1 VTASSSRSRGCDPPA
16 RPSSAPAARG
26 SPSRRRPS
34 ASQPTAAALHPCLAP
49 VIAGAWWRAAS
60 RARPEAGCVRPA
72 GIGTNEQAVAL
83 AADSLLLRICC
94 LLARCHAGAPPP
106 VDAPSSQA
114 AGCDAAGI
122 CTARAGYSVR
132 TAVRTGPGRR
142 PAPALIALLISIS
155 DSATRCIHCTVHC
168 TRRSIFQLRIRTQ
181 PAGAETPRCAGL
193 LSMRRS
199 PACLNDRMVQW
210 LLILQSRH
218 LTADVRRSCCRSVDS
233 VATAMARPEL

>member
-1 VTASSSRSRGCDPPA
+1 MPGGGLPAGRGRKQEGQAACGRQASARMSRPLHWLLTRSCCASAVCLHDAMPA
-16 RPSSAPAARG
+16 RRRRWTHPAA
-26 SPSRRRPS
+26 
-34 ASQPTAAALHPCLAP
+34 Q
-49 VIAGAWWRAAS
+49 
-60 RARPEAGCVRPA
+60 
-72 GIGTNEQAVAL
+72 Q
-83 AADSLLLRICC
+83 
-94 LLARCHAGAPPP
+94 
-106 VDAPSSQA
+106 QA
-114 AGCDAAGI
+114 AMLLGFVQPVLATVC
-122 CTARAGYSVR
+122 VQR

-155 DSATRCIHCTVHC
+155 DSATRCIHCRS

-210 LLILQSRH
+210 LMILQSRH
-218 LTADVRRSCCRSVDS
+218 LTVDVRRSCCRSVDS